1 MHTIQ
6 EEEREMDDELMLI
19 KQIQETEGA
28 IASTLSRCEK
38 MVDNE
43 LMDLMSRMTKR
54 PTEGMPM
61 SVVSRV
67 VEKLLALLH
76 HEPAALVGV
85 EEEVEGIER
94 ELRGAGYGGGH
105 EFAVELVDVAYDVE
119 DAIDNLIFKS
129 AAQQSRRGNL
139 EDVIARDDDPLH
151 KKLELIRGK
160 CSALPAPGPTEFCP
174 LDPPQDIEEITEGG
188 TVLLAQKPL
197 HPKMKK
203 KARRIQDKF
212 RLMNDFLKDFDSG
225 ELGNRGMVWMMKEL
239 LTISSSAVDVMEELI
254 SRREHLRRSLKER
267 IVFDM
272 DNLKS
277 QHKLAM
283 GMDQICSK
291 ILDISTRKKEV
302 GGHSQRTLSPYAFPN
317 LPQPWCVHLP
327 EDEEEK
333 IEIKKMSVTG
343 VVM

>member
-188 TVLLAQKPL
+188 KRNGLDDEGTSHHFQFCSGCHGGAHQQK
-197 HPKMKK
+197 
-203 KARRIQDKF
+203 
-212 RLMNDFLKDFDSG
+212 
-225 ELGNRGMVWMMKEL
+225 
-239 LTISSSAVDVMEELI
+239 
-254 SRREHLRRSLKER
+254 EHLRRSLKER